1 MIRKLNPDMSCLVA
15 RALTCLGIGLILSAC
30 AQTPTVDVRD
40 RAVPTAMFV
49 FFDRDQTDIKEDA
62 RPVLDEAAA
71 FLTQYPNT
79 QARVVGH
86 LAPDEAKSDD
96 PKDQL
101 DAQRVIAVMSY
112 LFEQGVTGERVQPAN
127 RGRAENMSTQGTED
141 IDRRV
146 DILFATQ

>member
-1 MIRKLNPDMSCLVA
+1 MTLLGVSIVVA
-15 RALTCLGIGLILSAC
+15 GC
-30 AQTPTVDVRD
+30 AQTPRIDVRD

-49 FFDRDQTDIKEDA
+49 FFERDLAEITADA

-86 LAPDEAKSDD
+86 LAPDEAEVED
-96 PKDQL
+96 PRERL
-101 DAQRVIAVMSY
+101 DAKRAISVMGY
-112 LFEQGVTGERVQPAN
+112 LFDRGVTGERVQPAN
-127 RGRAENMSTQGTED
+127 RGRAENMSSPGTED

-146 DILFATQ
+146 DILFSTQ